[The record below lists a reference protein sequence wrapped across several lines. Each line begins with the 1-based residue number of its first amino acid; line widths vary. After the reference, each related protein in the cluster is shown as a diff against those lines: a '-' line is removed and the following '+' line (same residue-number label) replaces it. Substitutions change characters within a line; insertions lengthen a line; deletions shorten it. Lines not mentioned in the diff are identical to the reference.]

1 VRTFILGAIVVGAS
15 AVAMHAQAPPR
26 PAATTPTPARSASAP
41 SAQTPPARGAA
52 PAPARGTASAPA
64 RGAAPVTSTT
74 PTASVAST
82 PTPPAPAYTYQA
94 GGRRDPFKSLLV
106 AVTRGT
112 GSGTAPPLPIVIK
125 ELKDILVSDVTVK
138 GVLQN
143 GNTYLAMVQGP
154 NGKTYVAHV
163 GDSLRNGTIRSITP
177 QGMVIVQNINDPLT
191 TQSQREVRKLLRSFE
206 EAK

>member
-1 VRTFILGAIVVGAS
+1 VV
-15 AVAMHAQAPPR
+15 
-26 PAATTPTPARSASAP
+26 
-41 SAQTPPARGAA
+41 ARGAG
-52 PAPARGTASAPA
+52 P
-64 RGAAPVTSTT
+64 GAAPL
-74 PTASVAST
+74 A
-82 PTPPAPAYTYQA
+82 
-94 GGRRDPFKSLLV
+94 
-106 AVTRGT
+106 
-112 GSGTAPPLPIVIK
+112 PIVIK

-143 GNTYLAMVQGP
+143 GSSYLAMVQGP

-191 TQSQREVRKLLRSFE
+191 TQSQREVRKLLRSFD